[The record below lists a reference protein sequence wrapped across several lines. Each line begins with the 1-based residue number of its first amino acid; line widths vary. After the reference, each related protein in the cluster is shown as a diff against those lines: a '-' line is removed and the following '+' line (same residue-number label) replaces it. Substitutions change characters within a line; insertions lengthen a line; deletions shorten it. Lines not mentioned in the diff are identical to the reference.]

1 VSPGGTVRTGYYPL
15 HMARNVK
22 RAPKRAARRS
32 GHTRVSSK
40 HQVTIPR
47 QAFETAGL
55 KAGDTVKVEANG
67 PGRVTLT
74 RVDELLGKY
83 RGALT
88 PGVITNEDI
97 GRLRDEWP

>member
-1 VSPGGTVRTGYYPL
+1 
-15 HMARNVK
+15 MARDVK
-22 RAPKRAARRS
+22 RTIRVRGRRA

-47 QAFETAGL
+47 EAFETAGL
-55 KAGDTVKVEANG
+55 QPGDTVKVEADG

-74 RVDELLGKY
+74 RLDALLEKY

-88 PGVITNEDI
+88 PGAITNDDI

>member
-1 VSPGGTVRTGYYPL
+1 
-15 HMARNVK
+15 
-22 RAPKRAARRS
+22 
-32 GHTRVSSK
+32 VSSK

-55 KAGDTVKVEANG
+55 KEGDTVKVEANG

-74 RVDELLGKY
+74 RLDELLGKY

-88 PGVITNEDI
+88 PGAITNADI

>member
-1 VSPGGTVRTGYYPL
+1 
-15 HMARNVK
+15 MAHRVK
-22 RAPKRAARRS
+22 RESKRSGRRS
-32 GHTRVSSK
+32 DHTRVSSK

-55 KAGDTVKVEANG
+55 SEGDTVRVEANG

-74 RVDELLGKY
+74 RLEELLGKY

-88 PGVITNEDI
+88 PGAITDADI
-97 GRLRDEWP
+97 ARLRDEWP

>member
-1 VSPGGTVRTGYYPL
+1 
-15 HMARNVK
+15 MAHDVK
-22 RAPKRAARRS
+22 RKLKRSGRRS
-32 GHTRVSSK
+32 GQTRVSSK

-55 KAGDTVKVEANG
+55 KEGDTVKVEADG
-67 PGRVTLT
+67 PGRVRLT
-74 RVDELLGKY
+74 RLDELLGKY

-88 PGVITNEDI
+88 PGAITNADI

>member
-1 VSPGGTVRTGYYPL
+1 
-15 HMARNVK
+15 MAQNVK
-22 RAPKRAARRS
+22 RDGKRGDRRA

-47 QAFETAGL
+47 EAFETAGL

-74 RVDELLGKY
+74 RLDALLDKY

-88 PGVITNEDI
+88 PGAITNDDI